1 MKPFCEVV
9 VTSVLPAIRSIM
21 TRELLNTYGLK
32 QQEVA
37 DLLGITQP
45 AVSQYI
51 RESRGMKVKLLEKYP
66 KIMKM
71 IDDLSRDMVHEKLKS
86 KDLQVRMCDC
96 WVKFFI
102 PFLYLRWY
110 KLHEQWWLRIG
121 AVKPSG
127 WSNTR
132 CLPHCLLILH

>member
-1 MKPFCEVV
+1 
-9 VTSVLPAIRSIM
+9 M

-86 KDLQVRMCDC
+86 KDLQVRMCGIC
-96 WVKFFI
+96 KNVRKNKVI
-102 PFLYLRWY
+102 CH
-110 KLHEQWWLRIG
+110 LHKEMC
-121 AVKPSG
+121 PSIAPC
-127 WSNTR
+127 SV
-132 CLPHCLLILH
+132 CPEC